1 LNKMPITLPS
11 KEKIEELIKK
21 ALETSKSAGEK
32 AASSDIT
39 TKIADTLTENS
50 DKIQSI
56 VNNLLQKKGLIT
68 QQELDSLDELVKKT
82 KLKMLQED
90 SVKSISKYGLYI
102 AIVFFA
108 FGTLWLITKDKK
120 NGQ

>member
-1 LNKMPITLPS
+1 MAITLPS

-68 QQELDSLDELVKKT
+68 QQELDSLDELVKQT

-90 SVKSISKYGLYI
+90 SIRSISKYGLYI
-102 AIVFFA
+102 AIVLFA
-108 FGTLWLITKDKK
+108 FGTLWLITKDTK

>member
-1 LNKMPITLPS
+1 MICSALNIS
-11 KEKIEELIKK
+11 ENI
-21 ALETSKSAGEK
+21 LEIGCGNGWLSA
-32 AASSDIT
+32 
-39 TKIADTLTENS
+39 
-50 DKIQSI
+50 
-56 VNNLLQKKGLIT
+56 LLQKKGLIT
-68 QQELDSLDELVKKT
+68 QQELDFLDELVKKT

>member
-1 LNKMPITLPS
+1 MAITLPS

-21 ALETSKSAGEK
+21 ALETSKKAGEK
-32 AASSDIT
+32 AESSDIT

-50 DKIQSI
+50 AKIQSF
-56 VNNLLQKKGLIT
+56 VNNLLQKEGLIT
-68 QQELDSLDELVKKT
+68 QQELDSLDELVKQT
-82 KLKMLQED
+82 KLKILEQD
-90 SVKSISKYGLYI
+90 SIRSISKYGLYI
-102 AIVFFA
+102 AIVLFA